1 MTSRENRKQQM
12 DQYAI
17 IVADRDGVITLWS
30 KGAER
35 LIGHSAAEAVGRK
48 LDLIVPQEFRA
59 QHWHG
64 FGRVMSGAP
73 ASSAGQF
80 FDLPVQCR
88 GETKTLRGQLHVLRS
103 EGSDAIGAMAIFSA
117 DA

>member
-1 MTSRENRKQQM
+1 M
-12 DQYAI
+12 DQHAI
-17 IVADRDGVITLWS
+17 IIADRHGVISLWS

-35 LIGHSAAEAVGRK
+35 LIGYSAAETVGQK

-64 FGRVMSGAP
+64 FGKVMDGGP
-73 ASSAGQF
+73 VSSAGQF

-88 GETKTLRGQLHVLRS
+88 GGETKTLRGQLHVLRD

-117 DA
+117 PA